1 MSGALHFDV
10 SSFGTSKWKLFISQ
24 SIHGLCKRKQ
34 DNPMMI
40 EFVKDEITLKT
51 TLFVCNP
58 MIIFNALVSCVV
70 SFEKKPLITMNIVFF
85 TRVSL
90 NYRTNFLSMKHLDAP
105 KSSNVLTFIIVDLL
119 HLIVI
124 NKEKQSLEFKYKLGQ
139 FFIA

>member
-51 TLFVCNP
+51 TLLVCNP

>member
-10 SSFGTSKWKLFISQ
+10 SSFGTSKWKLFIFQ

-51 TLFVCNP
+51 TLLVCNP
-58 MIIFNALVSCVV
+58 MIIFNALVSSVV
-70 SFEKKPLITMNIVFF
+70 SFEKKPLITVNIVFF

-105 KSSNVLTFIIVDLL
+105 KSSNILTFIIVDLL
-119 HLIVI
+119 HLID
-124 NKEKQSLEFKYKLGQ
+124 KEKQSLEFKYKLGP

>member
-51 TLFVCNP
+51 TLLVCNP
-58 MIIFNALVSCVV
+58 MIIFNALVSSVV
-70 SFEKKPLITMNIVFF
+70 SFEKKPLITVNIVFF

-105 KSSNVLTFIIVDLL
+105 QSSNILTFIIVDLL
-119 HLIVI
+119 HLID
-124 NKEKQSLEFKYKLGQ
+124 KEKQSLEFKYKLGP